1 MRVNSAAT
9 SRVART
15 FPRSPDHENPP
26 AHRRH
31 GDRLFVRNPRGR
43 GAGARLSPRW
53 RAEALSRRRRIPSWW
68 PLPPLRPAG
77 LLVRTLLP
85 AVLRQLRLLGG
96 AGVRLPPLC
105 ARAGR
110 GGTRV
115 RGAALLL
122 RGTALLRAPARRA
135 PRAVSRAPTRR
146 GPPLA
151 PRAPGGRDP
160 GAQARALHAVG
171 EGAVRVRQVDAAHA
185 ATEAR

>member
-1 MRVNSAAT
+1 MQILPLIAPTAIACSLAIPDAAA
-9 SRVART
+9 RARPPAGRGRGARLVARM
-15 FPRSPDHENPP
+15 PR
-26 AHRRH
+26 A
-31 GDRLFVRNPRGR
+31 R
-43 GAGARLSPRW
+43 GAGARRSPRE
-53 RAEALSRRRRIPSWW
+53 RAAALSRRRRIPSWW

-77 LLVRTLLP
+77 LLRRTLLP

-146 GPPLA
+146 GPP
-151 PRAPGGRDP
+151 
-160 GAQARALHAVG
+160 
-171 EGAVRVRQVDAAHA
+171 
-185 ATEAR
+185 